1 MTPPANME
9 GHTSTGTTG
18 FDVVDPWRKLQAE
31 VPGWPRK
38 TTGKTIRADSHEY
51 ALAA

>member
-1 MTPPANME
+1 MRAW
-9 GHTSTGTTG
+9 GRSG
-18 FDVVDPWRKLQAE
+18 FDVVGSPGELQAE

-38 TTGKTIRADSHEY
+38 TTGNNASADEKL